1 MTAER
6 RERILSLTNELGAL
20 TYGDF
25 TLSSGEH
32 STYYFDGRLLSLC
45 PEGASLLGPEFLQ
58 VAIESGAEAIGGL
71 TLGADPIVSSVVL
84 TSYLQNSPIQGFLVR
99 KEAKGHGADR
109 LIEGPL
115 KPGSKVLIVDDA
127 CSTGG
132 SLFQAIAAA
141 EAKGC
146 EVVHVAAIID
156 RHQGGGEELAR
167 RGYPFTAF
175 LESSGD
181 GVVRPVSDQVII

>member
-1 MTAER
+1 MTVER

-25 TLSSGEH
+25 TLSSGER
-32 STYYFDGRLLSLC
+32 STYYFDGRLLSFN
-45 PEGASLLGPEFLQ
+45 PAGAGLLGPEFLE
-58 VAIESGAEAIGGL
+58 VAIDSGAEAIGGL
-71 TLGADPIVSSVVL
+71 TLGADPIVSSAVL
-84 TSYLQNSPIQGFLVR
+84 TSYLQGCPIQGFLVR
-99 KEAKGHGADR
+99 KEAKGHGAGR

-115 KPGSKVLIVDDA
+115 KPGSNVLIVDDA

-141 EAKGC
+141 EAEGC
-146 EVVHVAAIID
+146 KVVHVAAIID

-167 RGYPFTAF
+167 RGYAFTAF
-175 LESSGD
+175 LESSSD
-181 GVVRPVSDQVII
+181 GVIHPVGN

>member
-25 TLSSGEH
+25 VLSSGEH
-32 STYYFDGRLLSLC
+32 STYYFDGRLLSLD

-58 VAIESGAEAIGGL
+58 IAQDSGAEAIGGL

-84 TSYLQNSPIQGFLVR
+84 TSYLAGSPVQGFLVR
-99 KEAKGHGADR
+99 KEAKGHGAGR

-141 EAKGC
+141 EAEGC
-146 EVVHVAAIID
+146 TVVHVAAIID
-156 RHQGGGEELAR
+156 RHQGGDEELAR
-167 RGYPFTAF
+167 RGYPFTAL
-175 LESSGD
+175 LESTAE
-181 GVVRPVSDQVII
+181 GVVRPVKD